1 MKSHIYYKFLFA
13 LLIIGFI
20 SCKKSEDD
28 VSPDAAQV
36 NKAVSLTK
44 IDSLNYTGLIHLN
57 SNNDPDSVNETNLNF
72 NGAPFT
78 TKSTFEYDNK
88 KRLIKYSIY
97 PFGDIGNP
105 PNEYYVYFYTE
116 PKCNPDSIYYYRFNT
131 NFGYK
136 HYVIKYNYDAQE
148 RPIKVYFKNPDNS
161 YVYFALNITY
171 DGQGNLT
178 QIKQRNGPNAK
189 IDSTLI
195 YKATSFDNKESWYR
209 SNKAWALTGFTIP
222 VANNTLEPF
231 GAFAF
236 LFYYNLPFP
245 NYSKHNPTS
254 DNYLNRPTRVITYTY
269 NDKNFPTQVKMNN
282 NAPINLT
289 YK

>member
-1 MKSHIYYKFLFA
+1 MISHIYYKFLFS

-20 SCKKSEDD
+20 SCKKSDD

-44 IDSLNYTGLIHLN
+44 IDSLNHIKLIHLN
-57 SNNDPDSVNETNLNF
+57 SNNDPDSVTETFLNV
-72 NGAPFT
+72 NGALFT
-78 TKSTFEYDNK
+78 TKYALEYDVK

-97 PFGDIGNP
+97 PNGNFTL

-116 PKCNPDSIYYYRFNT
+116 PRCNPDSIYYYRFNS

-136 HYVIKYNYDAQE
+136 HYVIKYNYDAQD
-148 RPIKVYFKNPDNS
+148 RPVKVYYKNPDSS
-161 YVYFALNITY
+161 YVYFALSISY
-171 DGQGNLT
+171 DAQGNLT
-178 QIKQRNGPNAK
+178 QIKQKNGSNAK

-222 VANNTLEPF
+222 VANSTLEPF
-231 GAFAF
+231 AAFTF
-236 LFYYNLPFP
+236 LAYYNLPFP
-245 NYSKHNPTS
+245 NYGIHNPTS
-254 DNYLNRPTRVITYTY
+254 DTYLNRPTRVITYTY
-269 NDKNFPTQVKMNN
+269 NDKDFPTQVKFDNSS
-282 NAPINLT
+282 PLNLT